1 MRKAILFV
9 CLLLAPAWCAAP
21 GLTLVSSQLFQELPL
36 EQGMDTSLRG
46 SYAFR
51 NDTGQV
57 LKNIRLTLHIL
68 DGYGRP
74 IMDQSQ
80 PVVPRLGPK
89 EVHKFPLYVPV
100 YNGGVAI
107 FQLSADVDAETP
119 GGPQHFVLSPQ
130 EAGGPKSNLNY

>member
-1 MRKAILFV
+1 
-9 CLLLAPAWCAAP
+9 
-21 GLTLVSSQLFQELPL
+21 
-36 EQGMDTSLRG
+36 MDTSLRG

-57 LKNIRLTLHIL
+57 LKKVRLTLHIL

-74 IMDQSQ
+74 IMDQPQ
-80 PVVPRLGPK
+80 PVVPQVGAK
-89 EVHKFPLYVPV
+89 AVHKFPLYVPV

-119 GGPQHFVLSPQ
+119 GGPQHFVLAPQ
-130 EAGGPKSNLNY
+130 EATGPKSNLNY